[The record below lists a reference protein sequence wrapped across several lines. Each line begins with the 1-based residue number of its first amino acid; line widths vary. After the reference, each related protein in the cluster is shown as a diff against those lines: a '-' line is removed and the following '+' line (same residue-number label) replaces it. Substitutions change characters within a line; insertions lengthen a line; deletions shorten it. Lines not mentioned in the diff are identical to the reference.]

1 MKSSVKVI
9 LAALAISTAAFVS
22 TGSAQEQK
30 KGRGGGMTVERL
42 EQAVGSLSAEQK
54 TKIEGII
61 AKAREAMQGA
71 QGDQEKMREV
81 MTKQRADIRAVL
93 TPEQQKKYDDMP
105 QGGKGGGKKKNQ

>member
-9 LAALAISTAAFVS
+9 LAALALSTAAFVS
-22 TGSAQEQK
+22 TGSAQEK
-30 KGRGGGMTVERL
+30 KGRGGGMSVERL
-42 EQAVGSLSAEQK
+42 EQAVGSLTAEQK

-61 AKAREAMQGA
+61 AKSREAMQGA

-93 TPEQQKKYDDMP
+93 TAEQQKKFDDMP
-105 QGGKGGGKKKNQ
+105 QGGKGGKKKNQ

>member
-9 LAALAISTAAFVS
+9 LAALALSTAAFVS
-22 TGSAQEQK
+22 TGSAQEK
-30 KGRGGGMTVERL
+30 KGRGGGGMNVERI

-61 AKAREAMQGA
+61 AKARESMQGA
-71 QGDQEKMREV
+71 QGDQDKMREV

-93 TPEQQKKYDDMP
+93 TPEQQKKFDEMP
-105 QGGKGGGKKKNQ
+105 QGGRGGGKKKN